1 MKGIK
6 KFIPAK
12 LFLDKLTEAIEAL
25 SVTFDT
31 REILVNTSADL
42 ETQIRSVFNTG
53 LAKNIVIHLILH
65 IKFFRRTMEIFSVD
79 KYPGVLGG

>member
-1 MKGIK
+1 MIYVLVDDS
-6 KFIPAK
+6 KFEHTVKVFEGDKEVYSSEIV
-12 LFLDKLTEAIEAL
+12 LDKLTEAIEAL

-53 LAKNIVIHLILH
+53 LAKKYSNTFDITYKIL
-65 IKFFRRTMEIFSVD
+65 
-79 KYPGVLGG
+79 